1 MNQRDIDNVRFLIN
15 CTPEQLRNWYDSVS
29 EADLIYASLIMDN
42 YASLLATE
50 IKFQNIEQQI
60 AAMPVMTEAQAVIA
74 MVRG

>member
-50 IKFQNIEQQI
+50 IKFQHIEQQI

>member
-1 MNQRDIDNVRFLIN
+1 MNQRDLDNVRFLID

-29 EADLIYASLIMDN
+29 EADLIYASLIMEN
-42 YASLLATE
+42 YASLLETE

>member
-1 MNQRDIDNVRFLIN
+1 MNQRDIDNVRFLID

-29 EADLIYASLIMDN
+29 EADLIYASLIMEN
-42 YASLLATE
+42 YASLLETE

>member
-1 MNQRDIDNVRFLIN
+1 MNQRDLDNVRFLID

-29 EADLIYASLIMDN
+29 EADLIYASLIMEN
-42 YASLLATE
+42 YATLLDTE

>member
-1 MNQRDIDNVRFLIN
+1 MNQRDLDNVRFLIN

-29 EADLIYASLIMDN
+29 EADLIYASLIMEN
-42 YASLLATE
+42 YASLLETE

>member
-29 EADLIYASLIMDN
+29 EADLIYASLIMEN
-42 YASLLATE
+42 YASLLETE

>member
-29 EADLIYASLIMDN
+29 EADLIYASLIMEN
-42 YASLLATE
+42 YATLLETE

>member
-29 EADLIYASLIMDN
+29 EADLIYASLIMEN
-42 YASLLATE
+42 YATLLDTE

-74 MVRG
+74 MIRG

>member
-1 MNQRDIDNVRFLIN
+1 MNQRDLDNVRFLIN

-29 EADLIYASLIMDN
+29 EADLIYASLIMEN
-42 YASLLATE
+42 YATLLETE